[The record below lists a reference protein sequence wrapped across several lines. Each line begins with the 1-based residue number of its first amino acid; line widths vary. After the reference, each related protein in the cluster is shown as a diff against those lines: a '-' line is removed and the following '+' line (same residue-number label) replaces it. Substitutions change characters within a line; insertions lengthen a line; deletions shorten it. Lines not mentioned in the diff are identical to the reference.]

1 MTEDEMAGWHHWLN
15 GRESEWTPG
24 VGAGQGGLVWCDSWG
39 RKESDT
45 TERLNWIELSC
56 WGFSFA
62 FGHGL
67 SLFFSGIQHSP
78 VEGCSAASCNFGV
91 LTGEV
96 EHTSFYSAI
105 LEKMLRMEKAMHVWI
120 QGIYGRYPY
129 LPHNLAVNQ
138 TALKIMTLKMKQTN
152 NNPLHVTYFVKG
164 F

>member
-1 MTEDEMAGWHHWLN
+1 MFEPSEALWHVWGLILN
-15 GRESEWTPG
+15 AILPLL
-24 VGAGQGGLVWCDSWG
+24 Q
-39 RKESDT
+39 
-45 TERLNWIELSC
+45 SC
-56 WGFSFA
+56 WGFFA
-62 FGHGL
+62 LGHGV
-67 SLFFSGIQHSP
+67 SFFGEIQHS
-78 VEGCSAASCNFGV
+78 SLDDHSTASCNFGV
-91 LTGEV
+91 LSGEV
-96 EHTSFYSAI
+96 ECMSYSAI